1 MSLEL
6 IVGCMYSGKS
16 SELIRRVKQLQT
28 IQQPYVIY
36 NSHIDT
42 RYGSQGVYTHNRNHL
57 PSHITDNLFNQ
68 IDSPE
73 YQRAE
78 TVFID
83 EAQFFSDL
91 YEFVKVSVETH
102 NKQVVVIG
110 LDGDSDRCNFGQIH
124 QLVPLCDTITKLTAL
139 CSLCKDGT
147 LGIFSKKIVD
157 SSQTVD
163 VGSTDKYMAVC
174 RSCYL
179 K

>member
-16 SELIRRVKQLQT
+16 SELIRRVKRLQT
-28 IQQPYVIY
+28 IQQSYVIY

-42 RYGSQGVYTHNRNHL
+42 RYGSRGVYTHNRNHL
-57 PSHITDNLFNQ
+57 PSHIVDNLLTQ
-68 IDSPE
+68 VDTSE
-73 YQRAE
+73 YQQAE

-110 LDGDSDRCNFGQIH
+110 LDGDSDRRNFGQIH

-147 LGIFSKKIVD
+147 LGIFSKKIVN

-174 RSCYL
+174 RKCYL